1 MNAFRIGV
9 ISLVAGAT
17 AVAIGIGS
25 AVSQDDRTMAAAER
39 VLDTRIETQAQQT
52 LVAGRKIFRYDTF
65 GSQAFWGDT
74 LRLHQAIAGRA
85 NGGVGPGLS
94 PEAALA
100 VGLKVDVN
108 ALPGKLRADLRHGRV
123 DLTDPATTIALLRLN
138 AVVGVRGFFDD
149 GGHLQSVGITCAL
162 CHSDVDDSFSSGI
175 GRRLDG
181 WAARDLNVG
190 EIIALAP
197 NLQPMVDLLRIVHPT
212 INAAAVRTV
221 VRGWGPGKFDAELL
235 MDGKASRPDGGPSA
249 TLIPPAFGLAG
260 INLHTWTGW
269 GSVPHWN
276 GFVANLEMQGK
287 GTFYDPRL
295 NDAAKFPIAAAV
307 GAGDVRNTPDLI
319 TAKLPALHYYQMSLP
334 APRPTQGS
342 FNFAAA
348 QRGKALFKGDAGCAR
363 CHVPPLY
370 TEPGW
375 NLHSPEEIGIDSFQ
389 ADRSPDERYRT
400 APLKGLWTHTKGG
413 FYHDGR
419 FATLEQV
426 IEHYD
431 AHFAL
436 GLSSQEKSD
445 LVAFLKS
452 I

>member
-1 MNAFRIGV
+1 MNAFRVGV
-9 ISLVAGAT
+9 ASMIALAIAT
-17 AVAIGIGS
+17 AVGMGS
-25 AVSQDDRTMAAAER
+25 AVSRDDSSLAASER
-39 VLDTRIETQAQQT
+39 VLDQRIEDTAQQT
-52 LVAGRKIFRYDTF
+52 LVAGRRIFRNDTF

-74 LRLHQAIAGRA
+74 LRLHEAIAGRA

-100 VGLKVDVN
+100 VGLRVDVN
-108 ALPGKLRADLRHGRV
+108 ALPGKLRSDLRHERV
-123 DLTDPATTIALLRLN
+123 DLTDPAITIALLRLN

-149 GGHLQSVGITCAL
+149 GGQLQSVGITCAL
-162 CHSDVDDSFSSGI
+162 CHSNVDDSFAPGI

-197 NLQPMVDLLRIVHPT
+197 NLQPLVDLLRIVHPT
-212 INAAAVRTV
+212 IDAAAVRTV
-221 VRGWGPGKFDAELL
+221 LRGWGPGKFDAELL

-249 TLIPPAFGLAG
+249 TLIPPAFGLSG

-295 NDAAKFPIAAAV
+295 NDAVKFPIAAAA
-307 GAGDVRNTPDLI
+307 GFGDVRNTPDLI

-342 FNFAAA
+342 FNFTAA
-348 QRGKALFKGDAGCAR
+348 QRGKALFNGEAGCAR

-375 NLHSPEEIGIDSFQ
+375 NMHTAEEIGIDSFQ

-400 APLKGLWTHTKGG
+400 APLTGLWTHSKGG

-419 FATLEQV
+419 FATLKQV
-426 IEHYD
+426 IDHYD
-431 AHFAL
+431 THFSL
-436 GLSSQEKSD
+436 GLSEQEKSD